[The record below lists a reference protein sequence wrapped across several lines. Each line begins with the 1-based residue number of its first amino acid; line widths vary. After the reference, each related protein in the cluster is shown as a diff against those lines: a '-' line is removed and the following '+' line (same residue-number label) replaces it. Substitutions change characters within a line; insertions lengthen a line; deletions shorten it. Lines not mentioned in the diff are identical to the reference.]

1 MIKKLINSFGE
12 NDYASPRATLVE
24 LETETNILI
33 CSADG
38 QAGGAGSAKGVEEL
52 MEGVTIDLNNP

>member
-24 LETETNILI
+24 IEPITNILI
-33 CSADG
+33 CSLDG
-38 QAGGAGSAKGVEEL
+38 DSGTEAVSDSEDSFGL
-52 MEGVTIDLNNP
+52 